1 MMSSYTIDGTTYH
14 VRYIVVEPYRPAT
27 FLDPAEGE
35 LQPDD
40 EVEVSD
46 GTWITYEEFLHLK
59 QDEMDQDDLSKV
71 EESIMDDLW
80 RGYHTHIGR

>member
-1 MMSSYTIDGTTYH
+1 MPSYKIDGTTYY

-27 FLDPAEGE
+27 MFDPAEGE
-35 LQPDD
+35 LQPDE

-46 GTWITYEEFLHLK
+46 GTWITYNEFLHLK
-59 QDEMDQDDLSKV
+59 QDEMDQSDLSKV

-80 RGYHTHIGR
+80 YEHRINIGR